1 MSAATALW
9 TVVGL
14 TLTWAASL
22 IVYRLFIHP
31 LARFPGPKFA
41 AATRWYE
48 FYFEIVK
55 SPGGQF
61 HRELNRMHDQYGPIV
76 RITPNE
82 LHVRDS
88 SWFDVLYASNPTH
101 RDKYPPAAQLAGLP
115 LGTHG
120 TVQHDLHRKRRTANA
135 PMFSKRAVASAQ
147 DLIRE
152 HVNELAEVFA
162 TKVGN
167 DEPVELQT
175 TFLAY
180 TTDTIYHYMF
190 DKDSGY
196 QRNPEAAKSW
206 RRSMQAVSQATPFM
220 KQFPWLLSRVML
232 LPDWVLQWGLTR
244 AQPDV
249 AGLLGTHKLMAEIV
263 SNYVAADRTPADSD
277 KKVHDEERAFSKPKT
292 IFQAIEN
299 SALPAHEKS
308 PSRLAQEGLTV
319 LFAGGETGSRVL
331 ANTVYH
337 LLANPDILNK
347 VKGEIFEAAE
357 GSEKLPDVKVLERL
371 PWLNPI
377 SMSIPDIVHSENIFP
392 EPMKFMPERW
402 FNATDLQNRYFVP
415 FGKGTRMCVGME

>member
-1 MSAATALW
+1 
-9 TVVGL
+9 
-14 TLTWAASL
+14 
-22 IVYRLFIHP
+22 
-31 LARFPGPKFA
+31 
-41 AATRWYE
+41 
-48 FYFEIVK
+48 
-55 SPGGQF
+55 
-61 HRELNRMHDQYGPIV
+61 MHDQYGPII

-206 RRSMQAVSQATPFM
+206 RRSMLAVSQATPFM

-263 SNYVAADRTPADSD
+263 SNYIATGRTQPDAD
-277 KKVHDEERAFSKPKT
+277 KKIHDEERAFTKPKT
-292 IFQAIEN
+292 IFQAIED

-337 LLANPDILNK
+337 LLANPDILIK
-347 VKGEIFEAAE
+347 VKEEIFEAAE

-371 PWLNPI
+371 PWL
-377 SMSIPDIVHSENIFP
+377 V
-392 EPMKFMPERW
+392 
-402 FNATDLQNRYFVP
+402 
-415 FGKGTRMCVGME
+415 TRP